1 MGQFMFTLPGHSG
14 RVRGNDVSGGWH
26 VRVASDIQTWE
37 QSALN
42 CALTLSLWSIGSE
55 QVEKSKLRQY
65 SHFAVHNFPCQ
76 TETWHFISHVIVI
89 GQILF

>member
-42 CALTLSLWSIGSE
+42 SALTLSLWSIGSE
-55 QVEKSKLRQY
+55 Q
-65 SHFAVHNFPCQ
+65 
-76 TETWHFISHVIVI
+76 
-89 GQILF
+89 